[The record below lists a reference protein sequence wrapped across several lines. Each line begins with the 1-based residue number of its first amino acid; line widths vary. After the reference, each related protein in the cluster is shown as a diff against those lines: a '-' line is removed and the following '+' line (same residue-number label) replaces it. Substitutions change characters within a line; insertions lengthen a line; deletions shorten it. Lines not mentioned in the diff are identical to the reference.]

1 MLVGALVCASTAALA
16 EDDESQVRF
25 GGRFSTAMQLGLSG
39 CSSAESCR
47 FLNFRNA
54 NVLGLTVDAAPSKTV
69 ELKAGVAVRN
79 INIAEIETFD
89 DTGDIAK
96 VQPVDIRPLES
107 KIVLYDLFG
116 AEGLDLTAGYVRVAW
131 GTADGVSPTDIVNA
145 YDLEDGS
152 GFDARLPTMAVGLG
166 YTVSRFRFDAWMLPL
181 FEPAI
186 LPVDNIDVTALGDT
200 ANVFDLRD
208 LSSDAPPEIRQVET
222 PTTTPENDA
231 SNIAVA
237 ARARWESPVGDFSLM
252 FYRGHESLPQAH
264 GDARLTGFQTSN
276 RVDLGVPL
284 VYPTLMMAG
293 ADWRGELG
301 GDFSGWVDVGVFF
314 PGEAALSVSRSQ
326 LEALVTLGRIDAVPS
341 PLPRQVTQDDAPYV
355 KVAAGADVLL
365 DDTVY
370 LNLQYAY
377 GSALERQRADLH
389 HYALLAMRI
398 SLLDGRLELEARGVL
413 EATASGS
420 LGFQAGGAI
429 SWLHGDA
436 ARLSLSTTFLD
447 GESGTTLRKLDRM
460 SHLRLS
466 VDTRF

>member
-1 MLVGALVCASTAALA
+1 
-16 EDDESQVRF
+16 
-25 GGRFSTAMQLGLSG
+25 MQLGLSG
-39 CSSAESCR
+39 CSGAESCR

-54 NVLGLTVDAAPSKTV
+54 NVLGLTVDATPSRTV
-69 ELKAGVAVRN
+69 ELRAGVAVRN
-79 INIAEIETFD
+79 INVADIETFD
-89 DTGDIAK
+89 DTGDISK

-107 KIVLYDLFG
+107 KIVLFDLFG
-116 AEGLDLTAGYVRVAW
+116 AGGLDLTAGYVRIAW

-152 GFDARLPTMAVGLG
+152 GFDARLPTMAVGVG

-186 LPVDNIDVTALGDT
+186 LPVDSIDVTALGDT

-208 LSSDAPPEIRQVET
+208 LSSSAPPEVRQVET
-222 PTTTPENDA
+222 PTTTPENNA

-301 GDFSGWVDVGVFF
+301 GDVSGWIDVGVFF
-314 PGEAALSVSRSQ
+314 PGEAALSISRSQ
-326 LEALVTLGRIDAVPS
+326 LEALVTLGRIDEVPD

-355 KVAAGADVLL
+355 KVVAGADVLL
-365 DDTVY
+365 NDTIY

-389 HYALLAMRI
+389 HYALFAVRV
-398 SLLDGRLELEARGVL
+398 SLLDGRLELEARGVF
-413 EATASGS
+413 EATLDRAF
-420 LGFQAGGAI
+420 GFQAGGAI

-447 GESGTTLRKLDRM
+447 GEAGTTLRKLDRM